1 MTDLGALL
9 GNILSGPY
17 AGLLTALLQLLGS
30 AEGQKALNRL
40 LGEAGVT
47 QEMLEAALREIGPP
61 PDPTVPRPIRK
72 GEW

>member
-1 MTDLGALL
+1 V
-9 GNILSGPY
+9 NISELIASLTSGPY

-40 LGEAGVT
+40 LGENGVT